1 MRLRLRQCHTSGF
14 RVPGATPVCQSNEP
28 KSETAGKRSPSLPA
42 APHQAKNPEEI
53 DVITLACAEK
63 QWFERHS
70 PGHGYP
76 QVIVLQP
83 FVEDPQM
90 HEVA

>member
-1 MRLRLRQCHTSGF
+1 VAVTREHTRL
-14 RVPGATPVCQSNEP
+14 P
-28 KSETAGKRSPSLPA
+28 
-42 APHQAKNPEEI
+42 NPEEV

-70 PGHGYP
+70 LGHRYP

-90 HEVA
+90 HEIT